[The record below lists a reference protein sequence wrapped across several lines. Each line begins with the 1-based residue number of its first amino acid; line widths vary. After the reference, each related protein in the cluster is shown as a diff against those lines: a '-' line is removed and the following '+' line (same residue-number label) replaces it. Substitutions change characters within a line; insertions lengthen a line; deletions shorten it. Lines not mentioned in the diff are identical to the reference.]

1 VPEPRRRVAAAAIAS
16 AGIGASDAP
25 LRLGT
30 RGSALALA
38 QSGQVARAL
47 EAAHPGLRIELVPI
61 VTRGDRLAG
70 DLAKLGGK
78 GLFTEELERGLLDG
92 SLDLAVHSL
101 KDLPVALPEG
111 LTVAAF
117 PRRDDPRDVLVSE
130 VASDLDGL
138 PPGAVVL
145 TGSLRRRAQILL
157 RRPDLRVE
165 ALRGNVD
172 TRLRRWRES
181 GAGGLVLASAG
192 LARLGFLGAAG
203 AAEGPGPL
211 AAEVTAGLEPMTA
224 EGGRGRA
231 EPPAAAR
238 SVTAPLPAGRA
249 LPIHPLAP
257 EVLLPAPGQ
266 GTLALEVRRGG
277 RAESLCQVLDDAETA
292 AASAAERCVVAA
304 FGGDCTLPLA
314 AWARWEAA
322 AGDGGGASSRLRLSA
337 LLATPDG
344 RRVARGEAAGA
355 DPAAVAD
362 ACIAALRADGADE
375 VLERVRGERR

>member
-1 VPEPRRRVAAAAIAS
+1 MPVDEGAAR
-16 AGIGASDAP
+16 

-47 EAAHPGLRIELVPI
+47 EAAHPGLRVELVPM

-70 DLAKLGGK
+70 DLTALGGK

-101 KDLPVALPEG
+101 KDLPVTLLDE

-117 PRRDDPRDVLVSE
+117 PRRADPRDVLVSE
-130 VASDLDGL
+130 VAAGLDGL
-138 PPGAVVL
+138 PAAAVVL

-165 ALRGNVD
+165 GLRGNVD

-192 LARLGFLGAAG
+192 LERLGL
-203 AAEGPGPL
+203 L
-211 AAEVTAGLEPMTA
+211 AAATDLPVH
-224 EGGRGRA
+224 
-231 EPPAAAR
+231 
-238 SVTAPLPAGRA
+238 PLP
-249 LPIHPLAP
+249 P
-257 EVLLPAPGQ
+257 EVMLPAPGQ

-277 RAESLCQVLDDAETA
+277 RAESLCRALDDPATA
-292 AASAAERCVVAA
+292 AAAGAERQVVAA

-314 AWARWEAA
+314 AWARWETAPAA
-322 AGDGGGASSRLRLSA
+322 AGGAGGASEGSGDATLRLTT

-344 RRVARGEAAGA
+344 RFAARGEAAGVA
-355 DPAAVAD
+355 PEAVAA
-362 ACIAALRADGADE
+362 ACIAALRADGAE
-375 VLERVRGERR
+375 EILARVREERRR